1 MVRTLLVACLLTL
14 CAEINGEAS
23 WYGCASYE
31 NAELESMELTEIID
45 LRKKNSDLAEKIY
58 EDAAVQAVLDKKL
71 SDFKYMQYREC
82 VEQIT
87 EIDAVIARKLSRQA
101 PGEAQ

>member
-1 MVRTLLVACLLTL
+1 MVRILFVACLLIL
-14 CAEINGEAS
+14 CAEFNGGAS

-71 SDFKYMQYREC
+71 SDFRYMQYREC
-82 VEQIT
+82 VDQIA
-87 EIDAVIARKLSRQA
+87 EIDACIDRKLSMQA
-101 PGEAQ
+101 PVEAQ

>member
-1 MVRTLLVACLLTL
+1 MVRTLIVACLLTL
-14 CAEINGEAS
+14 CAAFNAEAS

-58 EDAAVQAVLDKKL
+58 EDAAVQSILDKRL
-71 SDFKYMQYREC
+71 SDFRYMQYREC
-82 VEQIT
+82 VEQVKA
-87 EIDAVIARKLSRQA
+87 IDAVIDRKLRMPVLGESR
-101 PGEAQ
+101 